1 MARKPELFDACWI
14 SIKGRLLEYQTQV
27 EVRAVD
33 QDEQVDL
40 LSGNGEF
47 PPTAN
52 LPGAR
57 RLMVSWTM
65 VVPTDSSGDLELWDL
80 YESSERFDL
89 ALQLVGN
96 KRKLSTR
103 GVMREPSMK
112 SQVNDTTSY
121 DISAMC
127 DFAVWKG

>member
-1 MARKPELFDACWI
+1 MARKPELFDACWV

-57 RLMVSWTM
+57 RLMVSWSM
-65 VVPTDSSGDLELWDL
+65 VVSTGSSDDLELWDL

-89 ALQLVGN
+89 SLQLVGN
-96 KRKLSTR
+96 KRKLTTK
-103 GVMREPSMK
+103 GVMREPSIE
-112 SQVNDTTSY
+112 SSVNSTLKYSV
-121 DISAMC
+121 SAMC